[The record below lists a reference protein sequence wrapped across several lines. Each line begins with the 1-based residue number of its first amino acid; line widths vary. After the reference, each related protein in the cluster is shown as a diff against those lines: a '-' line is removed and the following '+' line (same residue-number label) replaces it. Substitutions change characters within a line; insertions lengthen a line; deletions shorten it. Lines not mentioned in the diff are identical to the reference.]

1 MNRRA
6 EQAFQLG
13 RSSAKFN
20 AIHGQRAQA
29 LQPHVALHTY
39 VPFQEV
45 PRRRCPMRSPNTA
58 FGQFHRMRLLV
69 YHAGVLRSDY
79 HGRSAAAIAG

>member
-1 MNRRA
+1 MNQRD

-20 AIHGQRAQA
+20 AIHRQCAQA

-39 VPFQEV
+39 VPLQEV
-45 PRRRCPMRSPNTA
+45 PRRGRPMRSSNTA

-69 YHAGVLRSDY
+69 YHAGC
-79 HGRSAAAIAG
+79 